1 MNKLIRI
8 GKELV
13 AVSEEVYNEYYKMRR
28 RERYMERDIKTGRID
43 VDNENNKV
51 TFIPSK
57 EDSVERL
64 MEQGS
69 DFAEQTSAEDIIC
82 DKAMLLILNTA
93 MVELEGD
100 EKKLIQDI
108 YYKNQTTREIAE
120 KESVSQP
127 AIVKRHKKVLEKLK
141 KYFWNFGYQSTIP
154 VG

>member
-1 MNKLIRI
+1 MNKVIRI
-8 GKELV
+8 GRELV
-13 AVSEEVYNEYYKMRR
+13 LVSEDIYNEYYKMKR

-93 MVELEGD
+93 MVELDKEERELIK
-100 EKKLIQDI
+100 EKYWRNKSF
-108 YYKNQTTREIAE
+108 REISKSENMSHTA
-120 KESVSQP
+120 VR
-127 AIVKRHKKVLEKLK
+127 KRHDKIIEKLK
-141 KYFWNFGYQSTIP
+141 KYF
-154 VG
+154 

>member
-1 MNKLIRI
+1 MK
-8 GKELV
+8 
-13 AVSEEVYNEYYKMRR
+13 R

-93 MVELEGD
+93 MVELDKEERELIK
-100 EKKLIQDI
+100 EKYWRNKSF
-108 YYKNQTTREIAE
+108 REISKSENMSHTA
-120 KESVSQP
+120 VR
-127 AIVKRHKKVLEKLK
+127 KRHDKIIEKLK
-141 KYFWNFGYQSTIP
+141 KYF
-154 VG
+154 